1 LNWSSE
7 DSKALCCEKE
17 RGFIAFV
24 SPNMELPKTDEGG
37 GPAGVYEP
45 AEDGG
50 GPAGVVEG
58 LVAPKANALLD
69 FLSGVDG
76 GLEE

>member
-1 LNWSSE
+1 M
-7 DSKALCCEKE
+7 LCCENDK
-17 RGFIAFV
+17 GFIAFV
-24 SPNMELPKTDEGG
+24 PPSMELPKTDEGG

-58 LVAPKANALLD
+58 FVVPKENALTG

-76 GLEE
+76 RLEEKGA